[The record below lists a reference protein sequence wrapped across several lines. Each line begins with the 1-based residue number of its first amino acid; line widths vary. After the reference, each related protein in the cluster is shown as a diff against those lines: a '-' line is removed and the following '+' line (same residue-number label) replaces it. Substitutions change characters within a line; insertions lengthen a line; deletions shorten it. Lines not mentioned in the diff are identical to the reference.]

1 MYLWVMIATLLAAM
15 AAYILPARND
25 MQKVVD
31 EPVAETV
38 VAKFL
43 AQHIAGENFMTAHS
57 TPYAGICSTDPEGD
71 ECKQQKRDRYVD
83 YTPTGN
89 DKLDTPFCQT
99 SGCANRD
106 GPHMPLG
113 FVNISSYKSEIKC
126 FNDNGGTL
134 EKVESC
140 YQESNPNIKRG
151 LLTVGPIPQQW
162 LYKVGDEW
170 RPTSDIQEVLRKKFT
185 ALEHVGILRKND
197 QSVYSIHNFNQD
209 PTADD
214 FEIPDDFQAPAEACE
229 NPDVCFAYFKWK

>member
-15 AAYILPARND
+15 AAYILPVRND

-57 TPYAGICSTDPEGD
+57 TPYVGACSTEPEGD

-83 YTPTGN
+83 YIPTDWGTILDENEGEDRTTYLPTGFLS
-89 DKLDTPFCQT
+89 DD
-99 SGCANRD
+99 
-106 GPHMPLG
+106 
-113 FVNISSYKSEIKC
+113 SYKSRIMCFETENMGPIEECYDPEIKI
-126 FNDNGGTL
+126 
-134 EKVESC
+134 VR
-140 YQESNPNIKRG
+140 Y
-151 LLTVGPIPQQW
+151 LLTIGPIPQQW

-185 ALEHVGILRKND
+185 KNTPVGILRVND
-197 QSVYSIHNFNQD
+197 NKYYIHNFND
-209 PTADD
+209 DDDND
-214 FEIPDDFQAPAEACE
+214 FEIPNEFMESNPCEATC
-229 NPDVCFAYFKWK
+229 CFAYLTRK